1 MLKQSERDELL
12 IRLSERTNNIW
23 KTIEK
28 MEVHL
33 VTLNTSVADNKLG
46 WKINR
51 RWLGVLTTGI
61 TAMVLKLV
69 GIY

>member
-1 MLKQSERDELL
+1 MKPSERDNLL
-12 IRLSERTNNIW
+12 IRLDERSNNIW

-33 VTLNTSVADNKLG
+33 VTLNNSVGENKLG

-51 RWLGVLTTGI
+51 RWLGIITTGL
-61 TAMVLKLV
+61 TAAVLKMV
-69 GIY
+69 GIM

>member
-1 MLKQSERDELL
+1 MNTQQRDELL
-12 IRLSERTNNIW
+12 IRLSERTLNIW
-23 KTIEK
+23 RTIEK

-33 VTLNTSVADNKLG
+33 VTLNNSVGENKLG
-46 WKINR
+46 WKVNR
-51 RWLGVLTTGI
+51 RWLGVITTGL

>member
-1 MLKQSERDELL
+1 MRTKDRDELL
-12 IRLSERTNNIW
+12 ARLDERSANIW

-33 VTLNTSVADNKLG
+33 VTLNNSVSENKLG

-51 RWLGVLTTGI
+51 RWLGVITTGL

>member
-1 MLKQSERDELL
+1 MKQSERDELL
-12 IRLSERTNNIW
+12 IRVSERTNNIW

-28 MEVHL
+28 MEVHF
-33 VTLNTSVADNKLG
+33 VALNNSVADNKLG

-51 RWLGVLTTGI
+51 RWLGIITTGL
-61 TAMVLKLV
+61 TAMILKLV